1 MRDAW
6 SKDYFRSRRTKREYV
21 ERIILVGVLEQSSC
35 HAQHQTP
42 EASSFAK
49 AFFLWSIGKD
59 LLWLTLPMESV
70 VGLVSEGT
78 CSSPLGWNLYKV
90 SPRIKGTM

>member
-1 MRDAW
+1 MNCLQKTALAN
-6 SKDYFRSRRTKREYV
+6 FCFPQREYV

-59 LLWLTLPMESV
+59 LLWLTLAMESV

-78 CSSPLGWNLYKV
+78 CSSPLGWNLYKGKV
-90 SPRIKGTM
+90 L